1 MKALIQRVKFAE
13 VKVENSVV
21 ARIQQ
26 GLLVFLGFSKE
37 DNPHNIPKL
46 CSKIVQCRLFNDKE
60 GKMNLSVQDVDGEL
74 LVVSQFT
81 LYANTKKGNR
91 PSFVQAATPEVAEIY
106 YEQALGI
113 LEELQSKKVQRGI
126 FGADMQV
133 SLLNDGPVTVEIEL

>member
-21 ARIQQ
+21 ASIQH
-26 GLLVFLGFSKE
+26 GLLVFLGFSKD
-37 DNPHNIPKL
+37 DNPQNISKL
-46 CSKIVQCRLFNDKE
+46 CSKVLNCRLFNDEE
-60 GKMNLSVQDVDGEL
+60 GKMNLSVQDIGGEL

-91 PSFVQAATPEVAEIY
+91 PSFVQAAAPEVAEIY
-106 YEQALGI
+106 YEQALSI

-126 FGADMQV
+126 FGVDMQV

>member
-13 VKVENSVV
+13 VKVDNNVV
-21 ARIQQ
+21 ACIQQ
-26 GLLVFLGFSKE
+26 GFLVFLGFSKE
-37 DNPHNIPKL
+37 DDPHNIPKL
-46 CSKIVQCRLFNDKE
+46 CSKIAHCRLFNDEE
-60 GKMNLSVQDVDGEL
+60 GKMKLSVQDVDGEL

-81 LYANTKKGNR
+81 LYANTNKGNR
-91 PSFVQAATPEVAEIY
+91 PSFVQAATPEIAEIY